1 MRDTEPP
8 VEWMGEVVIAV
19 AADEFGQS
27 VYPTLRSVG
36 ALAVRLAGD
45 GAYIVGAGAHPIGGD
60 RVRIG
65 VDVGCDAS
73 LTLRSTS
80 ATLARAGV
88 PHAESLVATEVS
100 VERGGL
106 LRWLPEP
113 GVAARGSL
121 HCSSA
126 RIALASTAR
135 LAWSDAIVLGRVAEE
150 PGSWTSRLRV
160 EVDGQPLVANELAL
174 GPAHPAW
181 STPSVL
187 GGARAVSTVVMVDP
201 ERCAPSPT
209 VLDGILGYL
218 IPVGAN
224 GFSAVAW
231 GDTYLE
237 CQRSLAALRIAAHV
251 DGWLESCRPPI
262 APAA

>member
-1 MRDTEPP
+1 MRDAEPP
-8 VEWMGEVVIAV
+8 AGWMGEVVIAV

-65 VDVGCDAS
+65 VHVGSDAS

-80 ATLARAGV
+80 ATLARAGL
-88 PHAESLVATEVS
+88 PHAESLVAAEIS
-100 VERGGL
+100 VDRGGL

-113 GVAARGSL
+113 GVAAQGSL

-135 LAWSDAIVLGRVAEE
+135 LVWSDAIVLGRVGEE

-160 EVDGQPLVANELAL
+160 EVEGQPLVANELAL
-174 GPAHPAW
+174 GPAYPAW
-181 STPSVL
+181 SAPSVL
-187 GGARAVSTVVMVDP
+187 RGARAVSTVVMVDP
-201 ERCAPSPT
+201 ERSAPSPT

-218 IPVGAN
+218 IPVGAS
-224 GFSAVAW
+224 GFSAVTW

-237 CQRSLAALRIAAHV
+237 CQRSLNALRIAAHV
-251 DGWLESCRPPI
+251 DEWFEDNRHLR